1 MIRRCELIEPT
12 QIEGV
17 APPPAEDSQLHS
29 ALVEKIEGIC
39 QHIRAGGMVI
49 MVDDES
55 RENEGDLVM
64 AAEAASPASI
74 NFMAKEGRGLICL
87 PMAGDMIERLQLP
100 MMSDH
105 SKNIES
111 RKTAFTVS
119 IEAKAGVSTGIS
131 AQDRATT
138 IQVAI
143 HDDTGPGDLV
153 VPGHVFPL
161 KARDGGVLTRAG
173 HTEGSVD
180 LVRLAGCKPAS
191 VICEIMNDDG
201 TMARRDDLEV
211 FSQEHNIPIISIEEI
226 ITYRMI
232 FDSYVRQIKRE
243 MITTSYGDYEAVWF
257 ESELDQTQHVA
268 FVKGDDLSRHTT
280 EVRVYRQKFLT
291 DIFGPAELELS
302 ETQPRIRRVDY
313 GFEMLARAEHGV
325 YLYLSSPPAA
335 PPGAVA
341 DLPGTSPPSSDNEL
355 MKVAKMDARLYG
367 IGAQILRKLGVKK
380 LILNTITPRGLI
392 AIGGFGLQ
400 VQGVRLL
407 HAGKLQPAAT
417 PPAAPPRE
425 LRQPDLER
433 QPPPAAP
440 QRGAGSPRIM
450 VLRSGWH
457 PDIVEP
463 LVAGAVATLTAGGV
477 LLEQL
482 TYRTVPGSYELLMGA
497 QVALQQRWEVVLC
510 FGCIIQGKTMHDQWI
525 YDALKHGLAYLQ
537 ASSQALLMPCV
548 VHVPSKAEAVR
559 RVQVG
564 SPKHRGVEAAQALLA
579 MLAARAAWHDEVAK

>member
-1 MIRRCELIEPT
+1 MTEPT
-12 QIEGV
+12 QKV
-17 APPPAEDSQLHS
+17 ASTTRQAQPHS
-29 ALVEKIEGIC
+29 ALVEKIERIC

-87 PMAGDMIERLQLP
+87 PMEGAMIERLQLP

-232 FDSYVRQIKRE
+232 FDSYVREVKRE
-243 MITTSYGDYEAVWF
+243 FITTSYGEYEAVWF

-268 FVKGDDLSRHTT
+268 FVKGCDLTHHTT

-291 DIFGPAELELS
+291 DIFGPAELNGA
-302 ETQPRIRRVDY
+302 QARIRRVDY
-313 GFEMLARAEHGV
+313 GFEMLARSQHGV
-325 YLYLSSPPAA
+325 YLYLSSPPAHLSRA
-335 PPGAVA
+335 RAQDSGVP
-341 DLPGTSPPSSDNEL
+341 D
-355 MKVAKMDARLYG
+355 MAKMDARLYG

-392 AIGGFGLQ
+392 AIGGFGLE
-400 VQGVRLL
+400 VQGMRLL
-407 HAGKLQPAAT
+407 HATELRPAVPA
-417 PPAAPPRE
+417 PPVQPRE
-425 LRQPDLER
+425 LKQPVAGGQARRAQVQGSVE
-433 QPPPAAP
+433 AP
-440 QRGAGSPRIM
+440 RMM

-463 LVAGAVATLTAGGV
+463 LVAGAVRTLTAGGV
-477 LLEQL
+477 LPEQL

-497 QVALQQRWEVVLC
+497 QVALQQRWDVVLC
-510 FGCIIQGKTMHDQWI
+510 FGCIIQGKTSHDQWI
-525 YDALKHGLAYLQ
+525 YDALKHGLACLQ
-537 ASSQALLMPCV
+537 ASSPALLMPCV
-548 VHVPSKAEAVR
+548 VHAPSKDLAAR
-559 RVQVG
+559 RVG
-564 SPKHRGVEAAQALLA
+564 ADSSKHRGVEAAQAVLA
-579 MLAARAAWHDEVAK
+579 MLAARAAWRDEVAE